1 MLARKDIMV
10 FVAKLLRSVQGKYRK
25 HTVLSERSLYN
36 SIKELTKQQFVFF
49 SKGDDIASLNK
60 VMMYLHENETTNKI
74 KIVSVLK
81 EYQKPTEQFLAD
93 FDALDRAYPEV
104 DMEYIIEQGEFT
116 PEKVDELSKKW
127 HIPKNFM
134 FISSPGDRFSHRVED
149 LGGVRLIL

>member
-25 HTVLSERSLYN
+25 HTVLSERSLYH

-74 KIVSVLK
+74 RDSFCFERI
-81 EYQKPTEQFLAD
+81 
-93 FDALDRAYPEV
+93 
-104 DMEYIIEQGEFT
+104 
-116 PEKVDELSKKW
+116 SKA
-127 HIPKNFM
+127 HRTIF
-134 FISSPGDRFSHRVED
+134 DRF
-149 LGGVRLIL
+149 